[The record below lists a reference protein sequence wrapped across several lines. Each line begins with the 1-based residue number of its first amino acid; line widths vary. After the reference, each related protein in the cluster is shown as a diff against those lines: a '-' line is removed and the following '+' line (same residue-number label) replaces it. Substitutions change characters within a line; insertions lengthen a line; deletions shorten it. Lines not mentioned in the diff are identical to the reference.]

1 MGKITEEFYF
11 LYITYIL
18 NLTKF
23 YGVFFRMLNILNSRS
38 WCLSSGGA
46 QCHFCADCFSSL
58 CACVWKELKEQYQLV
73 PLFLSV
79 NFSHLKPK
87 GSKGRHRSREQ
98 SLMFSSWHCSCMR
111 YTHSSFVL
119 CKFLSPPF
127 AWAFNNGTILK
138 MPSLWAICGLCAR
151 RPRRHCASIL
161 SIHHIKLRL
170 NVFGQLVSVCTFF
183 LTQRKL
189 PWWKKYP

>member
-1 MGKITEEFYF
+1 MFFVALENMQGIFSFWKRATMRKITEEFYF

-119 CKFLSPPF
+119 CKFLF
-127 AWAFNNGTILK
+127 LHLLHGLLTLARFLRCR
-138 MPSLWAICGLCAR
+138 PSE
-151 RPRRHCASIL
+151 L
-161 SIHHIKLRL
+161 SAVCVHADLEDTVQ
-170 NVFGQLVSVCTFF
+170 VFSVFII
-183 LTQRKL
+183 
-189 PWWKKYP
+189 